1 MAREEIGELPLYPE
15 ERKTRRPTA
24 EQVLRLFSLAQRHRL
39 FSEGKEMEVFRPTL
53 TDLQTQVLTLLGVP
67 LSVYR

>member
-1 MAREEIGELPLYPE
+1 LYPE
-15 ERKTRRPTA
+15 ERKTPRPTA

-39 FSEGKEMEVFRPTL
+39 YKEGREVEVFSPTL

-67 LSVYR
+67 PSVYR